1 MEKTTETPYKRYNL
15 KVCSEVFENS
25 RRKKNEWKKVA
36 VGGFHFSTFRIRN
49 NFFITLYLTVEGKRK
64 IKQNYITSY
73 IWMIII
79 F

>member
-36 VGGFHFSTFRIRN
+36 VAVVVSISQHSEFGITFSLHYT
-49 NFFITLYLTVEGKRK
+49 
-64 IKQNYITSY
+64 
-73 IWMIII
+73 
-79 F
+79 